1 LRVSLVVSDEEVPQM
16 NRWLVSD
23 VMTTQVVS
31 VRPDTGYQRVADLLV
46 QHAISAVPVVSE
58 QGVVLGVVS
67 EVDLLPK
74 LNYPD
79 RVPTHP
85 LVSRRRRAANRRA
98 LGDTAG
104 ELMSSPAETIGMSA
118 TLAQVARRLEAARVR
133 RLPVVDDAGRLVG
146 IVSRRDLVRL
156 YARPDADIWMNILQ
170 QVVDPMWIEPS
181 TVDVQV
187 SAGVVT
193 LTGQV
198 DRVSTREILVR
209 MTHAVP
215 GVVDV
220 VDQLTAAFD
229 DSAAARSSWS
239 FGHPFSAEPREMTGS
254 HR

>member
-1 LRVSLVVSDEEVPQM
+1 MLVVSDEEVPAM
-16 NRWLVSD
+16 NRWRVAD
-23 VMTTQVVS
+23 VMTALVVS

-46 QHAISAVPVVSE
+46 QHAISAVPVVDE
-58 QGVVLGVVS
+58 EGRVLGVVS
-67 EVDLLPK
+67 EADLLPK
-74 LNYPD
+74 LNYPQH
-79 RVPTHP
+79 VPVHP

-104 ELMSSPAETIGMSA
+104 ELMTSPAETITSTA
-118 TLAQVARRLEAARVR
+118 TLAQAARRMEAARVR

-156 YARPDADIWMNILQ
+156 YARPDEQIRADVLE
-170 QVVDPMWIEPS
+170 QVIEPMWLEPS

-193 LTGQV
+193 LTGRV
-198 DRVSTREILVR
+198 DRVSTREILLR

-215 GVVDV
+215 GVVGV
-220 VDQLTAAFD
+220 VDLLPAAFD
-229 DSAAARSSWS
+229 DSAEARSVWNH
-239 FGHPFSAEPREMTGS
+239 GHPFSAEPHEMTRS

>member
-1 LRVSLVVSDEEVPQM
+1 M
-16 NRWLVSD
+16 NRWRVSD
-23 VMTTQVVS
+23 VMTTLVIS

-46 QHAISAVPVVSE
+46 RHAISALPVVDE

-67 EVDLLPK
+67 EADLLPK

-79 RVPTHP
+79 RVPVHP

-104 ELMSSPAETIGMSA
+104 ELMTSPAETIPSSA
-118 TLAQVARRLEAARVR
+118 TLAQAARRMEAARVR

-156 YARPDADIWMNILQ
+156 YARPDPAIWADIQ
-170 QVVDPMWIEPS
+170 KQVIKPMWLEPS
-181 TVDVQV
+181 TVDVLV

-193 LTGQV
+193 LAGQV
-198 DRVSTREILVR
+198 DRVSTKGILVR

-220 VDQLTAAFD
+220 VDNLSAAFD
-229 DSAAARSSWS
+229 DSAVARSTWNL
-239 FGHPFSAEPREMTGS
+239 GHPFSEAHDMPRS
-254 HR
+254 PR

>member
-1 LRVSLVVSDEEVPQM
+1 M
-16 NRWLVSD
+16 NRWRVAD
-23 VMTTQVVS
+23 VMTTLVVS

-46 QHAISAVPVVSE
+46 QHAISAVPVVDE
-58 QGVVLGVVS
+58 EGTVLGVVS
-67 EVDLLPK
+67 EADLLPK
-74 LNYPD
+74 LNYPEH
-79 RVPTHP
+79 VPVHP

-104 ELMSSPAETIGMSA
+104 ELMTSPAETIAVSA
-118 TLAQVARRLEAARVR
+118 TLAQAARRLEAARVR
-133 RLPVVDDAGRLVG
+133 RLPVVDEAGRLVG

-156 YARPDADIWMNILQ
+156 YARPDADIWANILQ
-170 QVVDPMWIEPS
+170 QVIDPMWLEPS

-198 DRVSTREILVR
+198 DRVSTKEILIR

-220 VDQLTAAFD
+220 VDRLSASFD
-229 DSAAARSSWS
+229 DSAAARSMWNY
-239 FGHPFSAEPREMTGS
+239 GHPFSAEPHNMTRS

>member
-1 LRVSLVVSDEEVPQM
+1 M
-16 NRWLVSD
+16 NRWRVAD

-31 VRPDTGYQRVADLLV
+31 VRADTGYQRVADLLV
-46 QHAISAVPVVSE
+46 QHAISALPVVDE
-58 QGVVLGVVS
+58 AGVVLGVVS
-67 EVDLLPK
+67 EADLLPK

-79 RVPTHP
+79 RVPGHP

-104 ELMSSPAETIGMSA
+104 ELMTTPAETIAATA
-118 TLAQVARRLEAARVR
+118 TLAQAARRLEAARVR

-156 YARPDADIWMNILQ
+156 YARPDAQIWADIIEHA
-170 QVVDPMWIEPS
+170 VRPMWLEPL

-187 SAGVVT
+187 SAGVAT

-198 DRVSTREILVR
+198 DRVSTKEILLR
-209 MTHAVP
+209 LTHGVP

-220 VDQLTAAFD
+220 VDHLSASFD
-229 DSAAARSSWS
+229 DSAAARSVWNY
-239 FGHPFSAEPREMTGS
+239 GHPFTSDAESMARSPR
-254 HR
+254 

>member
-1 LRVSLVVSDEEVPQM
+1 M
-16 NRWLVSD
+16 NRWRVAD
-23 VMTTQVVS
+23 VMTGKVVS

-46 QHAISAVPVVSE
+46 QHAISAMPVVDE
-58 QGVVLGVVS
+58 EGTVLGVVS
-67 EVDLLPK
+67 EADLLPK

-79 RVPTHP
+79 RVPVHP

-104 ELMSSPAETIGMSA
+104 ELMTSPAVTIASTA
-118 TLAQVARRLEAARVR
+118 TLAQAARRLEAARVR

-156 YARPDADIWMNILQ
+156 YARPDPEIWADILE
-170 QVVDPMWIEPS
+170 QVIEPMWLEPS
-181 TVDVQV
+181 TVEVRV

-193 LTGQV
+193 LAGQV
-198 DRVSTREILVR
+198 DRVSTREIVVR

-220 VDQLTAAFD
+220 VDKLGAAVD
-229 DSAAARSSWS
+229 DSAAARSVWS
-239 FGHPFSAEPREMTGS
+239 YGHPFSADPHDMARSPR
-254 HR
+254 

>member
-1 LRVSLVVSDEEVPQM
+1 LRASLVVSDEEVPAM
-16 NRWLVSD
+16 NRWRVSD

-58 QGVVLGVVS
+58 AGVVLGVVS

-79 RVPTHP
+79 RVPAHP

-104 ELMSSPAETIGMSA
+104 DLMTSPAETIGMGAS
-118 TLAQVARRLEAARVR
+118 LAQVARRLEAARVR

-170 QVVDPMWIEPS
+170 QVIDPMWIEPS

-220 VDQLTAAFD
+220 VDHLTAAFD
-229 DSAAARSSWS
+229 DSAAARSRWNY
-239 FGHPFSAEPREMTGS
+239 GHPFSAEPREMTGS

>member
-1 LRVSLVVSDEEVPQM
+1 MKRWRVA
-16 NRWLVSD
+16 D

-46 QHAISAVPVVSE
+46 RHAISAVPVVDA
-58 QGVVLGVVS
+58 QGSVLGVVS
-67 EVDLLPK
+67 EADLLPK

-79 RVPTHP
+79 RVPAHP
-85 LVSRRRRAANRRA
+85 LLSRRRRAANRRA

-104 ELMSSPAETIGMSA
+104 DLMTSPAETVAATA
-118 TLAQVARRLEAARVR
+118 TLAQAARRLEAARVR

-156 YARPDADIWMNILQ
+156 YARPDAEIWADVIDQ
-170 QVVDPMWIEPS
+170 AVKPMWLEPS

-209 MTHAVP
+209 LTHAVP

-220 VDQLTAAFD
+220 VDQLSAAFD
-229 DSAAARSSWS
+229 DSAAARSMWNY
-239 FGHPFSAEPREMTGS
+239 GHPFSAEPHEMTRS